1 MWRNC
6 VRARFQKIN
15 PFALAGPRHKE
26 LFMTQNQVLN
36 FDINRIL
43 QFLPHRYPFLLVD
56 RVVECETDNYIKT
69 YKNVTMNEPFFQG
82 HFPGLPIMPGVLIM
96 EALAQ
101 SGVLL
106 IAPGL
111 EDTDSKLF
119 LFSGMDR
126 VRFRRRVVPGDRLD
140 MHCVLTRQ
148 KMQLYKMEAK
158 AMVDGDVAAEAEMT
172 AAVVNKEDM

>member
-1 MWRNC
+1 
-6 VRARFQKIN
+6 
-15 PFALAGPRHKE
+15 
-26 LFMTQNQVLN
+26 MTQNQASG
-36 FDINRIL
+36 FDISRIL
-43 QFLPHRYPFLLVD
+43 QLLPHRYPFLLVD
-56 RVVECETDNYIKT
+56 RVVECAVDEYIKT

-111 EDTDSKLF
+111 EDIDNKLF

-140 MHCVLTRQ
+140 MHCVLTRH
-148 KMQLYKMEAK
+148 KMQVYKMEAK
-158 AMVDGDVAAEAEMT
+158 AMVEGEVAAEAEMT
-172 AAVVNKEDM
+172 AAVVDKGAMHS

>member
-1 MWRNC
+1 
-6 VRARFQKIN
+6 
-15 PFALAGPRHKE
+15 
-26 LFMTQNQVLN
+26 MTQNQAQS
-36 FDINRIL
+36 FDISRIL
-43 QFLPHRYPFLLVD
+43 QLLPHRYPFLLVD
-56 RVVECETDNYIKT
+56 RVVECVVDDHIKT
-69 YKNVTMNEPFFQG
+69 YKNVTINEPFFQG

-111 EDTDSKLF
+111 ADAGSKLF

-140 MHCVLTRQ
+140 MHCVMTRHT
-148 KMQLYKMEAK
+148 MQLYKMEAK

-172 AAVVNKEDM
+172 AAVVDKGDM

>member
-1 MWRNC
+1 
-6 VRARFQKIN
+6 
-15 PFALAGPRHKE
+15 
-26 LFMTQNQVLN
+26 MTQNQALS
-36 FDINRIL
+36 FDINRIM

-56 RVVECETDNYIKT
+56 RVIEYVTDDYIKT

-82 HFPGLPIMPGVLIM
+82 HFPGMPIMPGVLIM

-111 EDTDSKLF
+111 EDVDNKLF

-140 MHCVLTRQ
+140 MHCKLIRH

-158 AMVDGDVAAEAEMT
+158 AMVDGELAADAEMT
-172 AAVVNKEDM
+172 AAVVDRRDM